1 MKSVGCSISE
11 EVIFHSIHFSFL
23 IAMSLR
29 RKLCYLWMKNRPPKR
44 SESISAESLSSHTT
58 QLLTFSRGK
67 SLFDLIWPFS
77 YTFTRHIFIIFQY
90 LVWRQE
96 HYARQTLHQQLYQH
110 ALLKKSLQTPLFLFS
125 NQSKMKL
132 KSKECLKLIS
142 DLLFAIQDSSNGL
155 KIMLIQEWS

>member
-23 IAMSLR
+23 IVMSPR
-29 RKLCYLWMKNRPPKR
+29 QKSCYLWMKNRPLKR
-44 SESISAESLSSHTT
+44 LESILVESLSSHTT
-58 QLLTFSRGK
+58 QLLTSSRGK

-77 YTFTRHIFIIFQY
+77 CTFTRHIFIIFQY

-96 HYARQTLHQQLYQH
+96 HYAHQTLHQQLYQH
-110 ALLKKSLQTPLFLFS
+110 AQIKKSLQTPLFLFS

-142 DLLFAIQDSSNGL
+142 DLLFVIQDSSNGL